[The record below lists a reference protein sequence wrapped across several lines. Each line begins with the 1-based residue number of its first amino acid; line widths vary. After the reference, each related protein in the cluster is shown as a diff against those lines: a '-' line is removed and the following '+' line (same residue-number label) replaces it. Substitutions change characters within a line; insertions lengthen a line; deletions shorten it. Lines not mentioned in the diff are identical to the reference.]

1 MTKEKEDE
9 LKKQLMEED
18 PDFKRLMEEHI
29 EFENKLEEYNKKAYL
44 TPDEETDRKKIQK
57 LKLMGK
63 DKMEVILSN
72 YRKGK

>member
-1 MTKEKEDE
+1 MTKEKEKE
-9 LKKQLMEED
+9 LERKLMEED
-18 PDFKRLMEEHI
+18 PDFRRLMEEHI
-29 EFENKLEEYNKKAYL
+29 EFESKLEEYNKKSYL
-44 TPDEETDRKKIQK
+44 TPDEELERKKIQK

>member
-1 MTKEKEDE
+1 MSIEKEDE
-9 LKKQLMEED
+9 LKQKLMEED

-29 EFENKLEEYNKKAYL
+29 EFENKLEEYNQKAYL
-44 TPDEETDRKKIQK
+44 TPDEENERKKIQK

-63 DKMEVILSN
+63 DKMEMILSS

>member
-1 MTKEKEDE
+1 MTKEKLEE
-9 LKKQLMEED
+9 LTKKLMGENS
-18 PDFKRLMEEHI
+18 DFRRLMEEHI

-44 TPDEETDRKKIQK
+44 TPEEELERKKIQK

-72 YRKGK
+72 YRKEK